1 MCAHK
6 KNSNLGVV
14 STSITI
20 DTKVDE
26 FVDGEREENFEGEY
40 WNQYGENWKVDMWE
54 WMVRCKM
61 KKVIHIVEDE
71 ANNFEIIVP
80 TNFVPFKPLN
90 LYKTKI

>member
-1 MCAHK
+1 M
-6 KNSNLGVV
+6 
-14 STSITI
+14 
-20 DTKVDE
+20 
-26 FVDGEREENFEGEY
+26 
-40 WNQYGENWKVDMWE
+40 
-54 WMVRCKM
+54 RCKM

>member
-40 WNQYGENWKVDMWE
+40 WNQYGEN
-54 WMVRCKM
+54 
-61 KKVIHIVEDE
+61 
-71 ANNFEIIVP
+71 
-80 TNFVPFKPLN
+80 
-90 LYKTKI
+90 